1 MPRNSMSRAQM
12 HRAHRPIT
20 PVPRP
25 ATRAAPDMPTSG
37 YALIV
42 DGQIKSEFKTKDVAR
57 ARAEDLKRRFP
68 YLQVR
73 VFDAQ
78 EKRTEDVEPA
88 KA

>member
-1 MPRNSMSRAQM
+1 MSRNQTYRVRKQPIAPAP
-12 HRAHRPIT
+12 RSARP
-20 PVPRP
+20 
-25 ATRAAPDMPTSG
+25 APDMPTSG

-42 DGQIKSEFKTKDVAR
+42 DGQIKSEFKAKDVAR

-78 EKRTEDVEPA
+78 EKRTENIEPT